1 MAAYWQ
7 ASSPFSPLFVESQ
20 NSFTET
26 DTHVGEIN
34 GIPVSRLP
42 YSTHDE
48 GSDCFRIHSLQALR
62 SEGERKVF
70 QNSFAQRDSRG
81 GVYKQYGPSGILDIF
96 IQQACGINNICIYG
110 EQDVYAR
117 FSISHSVDKA
127 LCSRIVEGGGKN
139 PVFNQN
145 LQIAVENLD
154 SFLKCEILMAS
165 RVSYLDDQLL
175 GFVSVPLSSLA
186 GKGRHSQEYA
196 LSATDLCHSHAGIVN
211 LTLMY
216 HEKRNPLMGTQM
228 LQMGNGVGGHSQL
241 EASALGDSDM
251 TSDISTLSFTCCQIE
266 KLSVSDYTN
275 VAFPNIQAVCEDQQ
289 LISDYLGMASNE
301 CARAKENGVTVGSP
315 FLPQFHSVP
324 LDQVHYDETN
334 TDTEKRNEASVL
346 ADDCQLF
353 NFGDMPDPSGVS
365 CPNAGIS
372 EAHKNI
378 TALSNVHVPLK
389 KQMVVS
395 SSPDSVAFSVSPS
408 LQTASTMS
416 ISEEFS
422 AGFPA
427 DITLMDGGGSCIT
440 QKGNIQGSLNAPL
453 LSIPAEL
460 ESSKVMQQQ
469 IVDMYMKSMQQ
480 FSDPLTRMQHSMDL
494 DRQVKL
500 ESTTSP
506 SGRDTGESGK
516 KLAHRVFYGSR
527 AFF

>member
-127 LCSRIVEGGGKN
+127 LCSRIVEGG
-139 PVFNQN
+139 
-145 LQIAVENLD
+145 
-154 SFLKCEILMAS
+154 
-165 RVSYLDDQLL
+165 
-175 GFVSVPLSSLA
+175 